1 MMDTNTILRWGVALV
16 GAVLLFEAVRAVF
29 TGYTHGY
36 YRSHVY
42 DRRENAG
49 RYFLW
54 VLGRAVFGGLAIAA
68 ALALG

>member
-1 MMDTNTILRWGVALV
+1 MDTYPLLQWGVALV
-16 GAVLLFEAVRAVF
+16 GALLLFEAVRALF

-49 RYFLW
+49 RYLLW
-54 VLGRAVFGGLAIAA
+54 VIGRLGLGALAIAA
-68 ALALG
+68 ALMLG

>member
-1 MMDTNTILRWGVALV
+1 METYTVLRWGVALV
-16 GAVLLFEAVRAVF
+16 GAVLLFEAMRALLS
-29 TGYTHGY
+29 GYTHGY

-54 VLGRAVFGGLAIAA
+54 VFGRIGLGALAIAA
-68 ALALG
+68 ALWLG